1 MLSNLSVKRKK
12 EQDQHLRLFRS
23 MSMLLQ
29 KAVSVQRA
37 GCHQTPTEEKRSLT
51 FSGTLVLT
59 SRMKTRRWSISLAF
73 LQIPRLM
80 NGMNLTG
87 E

>member
-1 MLSNLSVKRKK
+1 
-12 EQDQHLRLFRS
+12 
-23 MSMLLQ
+23 MSMLRQ

-37 GCHQTPTEEKRSLT
+37 GCQEEENAPHQTPTEENRSLT

-59 SRMKTRRWSISLAF
+59 SRMKMRRWSISLAI
-73 LQIPRLM
+73 LQIPRLV

-87 E
+87 ERLRA